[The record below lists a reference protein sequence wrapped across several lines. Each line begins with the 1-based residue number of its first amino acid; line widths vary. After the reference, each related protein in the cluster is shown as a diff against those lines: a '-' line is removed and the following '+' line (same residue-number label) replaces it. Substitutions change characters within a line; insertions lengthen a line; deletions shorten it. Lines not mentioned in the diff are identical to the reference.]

1 MSLLRDEE
9 LIAAITAQPPATRYV
24 EGVVLP
30 VDPADRYSKDSPV
43 QASSIDLH
51 IGNVYLPGEKEPDLG
66 GAQNPRENYS
76 LETGGTRSRHN
87 CRETSFTK
95 RRRRLWISPPP
106 GFLSKAY

>member
-51 IGNVYLPGEKEPDLG
+51 IGNVYLPGRR
-66 GAQNPRENYS
+66 NPILAVPRIP
-76 LETGGTRSRHN
+76 ETIIPSKPVKPQSSQLPRDFIYQA
-87 CRETSFTK
+87 TSPPLDF
-95 RRRRLWISPPP
+95 PPP